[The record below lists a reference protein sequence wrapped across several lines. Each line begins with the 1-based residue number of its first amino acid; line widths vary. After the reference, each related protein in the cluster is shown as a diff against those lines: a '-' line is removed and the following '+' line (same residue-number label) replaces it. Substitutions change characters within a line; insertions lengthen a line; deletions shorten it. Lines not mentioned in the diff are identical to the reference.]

1 MSINSSEQAMHP
13 RIRYLHDLSTAIEE
27 YTLRRERADPDSWRR
42 AGADLRHAVERL
54 LFFRHVNNQRL
65 FALFTASL
73 DGFPASPVVVRSR
86 IERDLVPLLTAG
98 RIPPE
103 RIVFEPDR
111 HSLRR
116 LLRRAREALGRYRR
130 DRRLPRP
137 RRPAAGAELVV
148 YVNHPKLVTYLQP
161 VLAELDRPT
170 AFLVTPGST
179 LRPFFAEQGLPFVV
193 SKRVRRRRP
202 THPAGAELG
211 HLFRDFEAISHTL
224 TELGPRCILLAEGNQ
239 VDDELINRAARRLG
253 IPVVCIQQG
262 WCPIVHNG
270 FRHLTFTKMLVWGE
284 GFVELLRPYSPR
296 QAFVVTG
303 NHTLAAPPPADA
315 ADRRSITFFLQC
327 ESMLISPA
335 AWQEFLALLRRVA
348 ATLTGTPIRVREHPN
363 HPLPQATRAELERF
377 PHLEMVPHPQF
388 RMAEVLATTLLSV
401 TIYSTTILE
410 SIAAGVVPLVVNL
423 TPLPRYSPDV
433 AAAGAGIEVHGCEE
447 AFRVLARAAGDPGG
461 LARFA
466 EPMARFRRRYF
477 DQGERPAVERI
488 AGEIVVVMET
498 SS

>member
-1 MSINSSEQAMHP
+1 MHP

-27 YTLRRERADPDSWRR
+27 YTLDRERSDPDSWRW
-42 AGADLRHAVERL
+42 AGADLRHAVERW
-54 LFFRHVNNQRL
+54 LFFRHVNNPEL
-65 FALFTASL
+65 SALYEDSL
-73 DGFPASPVVVRSR
+73 NGPPASPVVVRSR
-86 IERDLVPLLTAG
+86 VERDLVPLLTAG

-103 RIVFEPDR
+103 RIVVEPDR
-111 HSLRR
+111 HSPGR

-137 RRPAAGAELVV
+137 RRPAGGVELVV

-179 LRPFFAEQGLPFVV
+179 LGPFFAEQGLPCVV
-193 SKRVRRRRP
+193 SKRIRRRRT

-211 HLFRDFEAISHTL
+211 RLFRDFEAISRTL
-224 TELGPRCILLAEGNQ
+224 RELRPRCILLAEGNQ

-284 GFVELLRPYSPR
+284 GFVELLRPHSPR

-303 NHTLAAPPPADA
+303 NHTLADPPSVAT
-315 ADRRSITFFLQC
+315 ADRRTITFFLQC

-348 ATLTGTPIRVREHPN
+348 ATLTEIPIRVREHPN
-363 HPLPQATRAELERF
+363 HPLPQATRTELEGF
-377 PHLEMVPHPQF
+377 PQVEMVPHPRF
-388 RMAEVLATTLLSV
+388 RVDEILATTLLSV

-410 SIAAGVVPLVVNL
+410 SIAAGVVPVIVNL

-433 AAAGAGIEVHGCEE
+433 AAAGAGIEVRDCEE
-447 AFRVLARAAGDPGG
+447 AFQVLARIAGDAGE
-461 LARFA
+461 LARFDG
-466 EPMARFRRRYF
+466 PMARFRRRYF
-477 DQGERPAVERI
+477 DQGDRPAVERI
-488 AGEIVVVMET
+488 AAEIVATMET